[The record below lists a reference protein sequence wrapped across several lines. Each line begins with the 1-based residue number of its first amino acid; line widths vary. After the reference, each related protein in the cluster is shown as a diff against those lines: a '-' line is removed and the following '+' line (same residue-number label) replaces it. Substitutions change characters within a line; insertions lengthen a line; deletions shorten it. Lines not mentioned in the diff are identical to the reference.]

1 MNDNGPQLYLKC
13 EWCSCMFEY
22 NGGKRKRF
30 CSDAHK
36 QAAWR
41 ATKQPVAE
49 INGIH
54 IVADP
59 DVPDGEIRVVQPE
72 DMPD

>member
-1 MNDNGPQLYLKC
+1 MNSGPQLYLNC
-13 EWCSCMFEY
+13 EWCREFFEY

-41 ATKQPVAE
+41 HTQATDSIGNLGGARNVRSAIVPPDPQQPPA
-49 INGIH
+49 
-54 IVADP
+54 
-59 DVPDGEIRVVQPE
+59 
-72 DMPD
+72 DMPE

>member
-1 MNDNGPQLYLKC
+1 MNSGPQLYLNC
-13 EWCSCMFEY
+13 EWCHEFFEY

-41 ATKQPVAE
+41 AAQPIVDLGVLGKVR
-49 INGIH
+49 GIPMK
-54 IVADP
+54 ITSVEP
-59 DVPDGEIRVVQPE
+59 VQLGHE
-72 DMPD
+72 ESA

>member
-1 MNDNGPQLYLKC
+1 MSLPQLYLRC
-13 EWCSCMFEY
+13 EWCMHFFEH

-41 ATKQPVAE
+41 AQQAGAEVRAAGPDRNCKCVIVPPVK
-49 INGIH
+49 
-54 IVADP
+54 
-59 DVPDGEIRVVQPE
+59 
-72 DMPD
+72 

>member
-1 MNDNGPQLYLKC
+1 MSSGPQLYLKC
-13 EWCSCMFEY
+13 EWCHEFFEY

-41 ATKQPVAE
+41 AAREPVGE
-49 INGIH
+49 NNGIH

-72 DMPD
+72 DMPE